1 MKRFSAV
8 IVLLISILV
17 SCKQKIEVEIQSR
30 QELPGEDNCSIYLSG
45 IGNVYL
51 DEDTA
56 LAVES
61 SGITTK
67 ASVFNASISEAGITH
82 MERIFPYSG
91 EFEERSRKMGL
102 HRWYRVYFSQEI
114 KSDEATETLKS
125 IKGIQA
131 YEPLIKT
138 KTLGIPFNDPGFSSQ
153 WQYWNDGSK
162 AGWVAGADMQVLP
175 VWAHYTKGNPNV
187 IIAVVDSGIQLDHED
202 LASNVDAGNSY
213 NFADNTPNITP
224 GDHGT
229 HVAGSIAAVNN
240 NGIGV
245 SGMAGGDFNNGIPG
259 CKLISCEVFSDS
271 KSGGFESAIKW
282 AADHGAVLC
291 NNSWGYDFVDS
302 DNNYDAEKSQQMHDF
317 YLQPNSGNYT
327 SALKSAIDYFNKY
340 AGIDAN
346 GVQVGPMAGG
356 VCFFSAG
363 NDGRE
368 CGAPAG
374 YPGVVAVGAIGPHGG
389 RAYYSNYGDWVD
401 ISATGGD
408 YHYAQITSTLP
419 GNEYG
424 TMQGTSMSCPHVT
437 GMAGLLVSYFGKDGF
452 TRDDLLEKMLNSG
465 NPIVTLN
472 NLHIGRMADTYAAI
486 TYGQDLTPSIITDL
500 NGSPKSNKVN
510 LSWTLTGSGYNPA
523 AGYVI
528 FSGTDKA
535 AVESSTPYQPGSG
548 VRKDMI
554 VTTDYEVGDT
564 FIYTTKALNFETVYW
579 YKVFGFD
586 KQLNYSEPSSVI
598 SVVTPANNPP
608 EVTPSEDVTDLTLKS
623 FNVKTVSFTVK
634 DPDEHN
640 FDVTI
645 TPGSDAETWT
655 SNMNEYIVN
664 INASKVKEGTYTA
677 LIKSTDVYDC
687 SSVYEFKYTIL
698 PNNTPVALKEIQ
710 DIILEGI
717 TSSFELSV
725 KDYFTDPDGED
736 LVYETANSSP
746 SILHANVT
754 AGVMRITPINYGLST
769 ITLSA
774 KDARGEKALIIFKVL
789 VQKEGIKYHA
799 YPNPVKDYLYI
810 TNNETNL
817 ISMYI
822 MIVSSSG
829 NTVYKGN
836 TEASAFEP
844 AVIDMSSFAP
854 GQYMAIISFGGNTYK
869 KTIIKQ

>member
-8 IVLLISILV
+8 IILLISIFV
-17 SCKQKIEVEIQSR
+17 SCKQTIEIETQSKH
-30 QELPGEDNCSIYLSG
+30 ELPGEDNSSIFLSG

-61 SGITTK
+61 SGIATK
-67 ASVFNASISEAGITH
+67 ASVFNASISEAGITR

-102 HRWYRVYFSQEI
+102 HRWYRVYFSQKI
-114 KSDEATETLKS
+114 QSDEATETLKS

-131 YEPLIKT
+131 YEPLMKT

-153 WQYWNDGSK
+153 WQYWNNGSK

-187 IIAVVDSGIQLDHED
+187 IIAVIDSGIQLDHED

-245 SGMAGGDFNNGIPG
+245 SGMAGGDYDNGIPG
-259 CKLISCEVFSDS
+259 CKLISCEVFSDNAN
-271 KSGGFESAIKW
+271 GGFESAIKW

-291 NNSWGYDFVDS
+291 NNSWGYDFTDDNDNFDS
-302 DNNYDAEKSQQMHDF
+302 AKAEEMHNF
-317 YLQPNSGNYT
+317 YLQPNTGEYR
-327 SALKSAIDYFNKY
+327 SALKTAIDYFNEY
-340 AGIDAN
+340 AGKDSN
-346 GVQVGPMAGG
+346 GQQVGPMAGG

-368 CGAPAG
+368 YGAPAG
-374 YPGVVAVGAIGPHGG
+374 YSGVVAVGAIGPHGG

-408 YHYAQITSTLP
+408 YHYAQINSTLP

-424 TMQGTSMSCPHVT
+424 IMQGTSMSCPHVT
-437 GMAGLLVSYFGKDGF
+437 GMAGLIVSYYGKDGF
-452 TRDDLLEKMLNSG
+452 TRDDLLNKMLNSG
-465 NPIVTLN
+465 NPVVTLN

-486 TYGQDLTPSIITDL
+486 TYGQNLTPSKITDL
-500 NGSPKSNKVN
+500 NGFPKSNKVN
-510 LSWTLTGSGYNPA
+510 LSWTVTGSGFNPA
-523 AGYVI
+523 AGYVV

-535 AVESSTPYQPGSG
+535 TVESSTPYQPGSG
-548 VRKDMI
+548 VRKDLL
-554 VTTDYEVGDT
+554 VSTDYEVGET
-564 FIYTTKALNFETVYW
+564 FEYTTKALNFETTYW

-586 KQLNYSEPSSVI
+586 KQLNYSEPSDVI
-598 SVVTPANNPP
+598 SVMTQANNPP
-608 EVTPSEDVTDLTLKS
+608 EVTPSENVNNLTLKS
-623 FNVKTVSFTVK
+623 FETKTVSFTVA
-634 DPDEHN
+634 DPDEHS
-640 FDVTI
+640 FSVVV

-655 SNMNEYIVN
+655 NNMNEYTVKID
-664 INASKVKEGTYTA
+664 ATKVKEGTYTS
-677 LIKSTDVYDC
+677 LITSTDSYDC
-687 SSVYEFKYTIL
+687 TSVYEFKYTIL
-698 PNNTPVALKEIQ
+698 PNNSPVALKDIQ

-717 TSSFELSV
+717 TSNYELSIT
-725 KDYFTDPDGED
+725 DYFSDPDGEN
-736 LVYETANSSP
+736 LIYETENSSP
-746 SILHANVT
+746 SVLHANVT
-754 AGVMRITPINYGLST
+754 AGIMRITPINYGLSN
-769 ITLSA
+769 ITLTA
-774 KDARGEKALIIFKVL
+774 KDARGDKAAIQFKVL
-789 VQKEGIKYHA
+789 VQKEGIKYQT

-810 TNNETNL
+810 TNNETTL
-817 ISMYI
+817 IDMFVT
-822 MIVSSSG
+822 IVSSSG
-829 NTVYKGN
+829 NTVYKEN
-836 TEASAFEP
+836 AKASAFDP
-844 AVIDMSSFAP
+844 AKIDMSHCAP
-854 GQYMAIISFGGNTYK
+854 GQYIAVIEFGGNVYNK
-869 KTIIKQ
+869 SFIKQ